1 MDDLLSTSGSTD
13 LLVRLMVSVGIGFL
27 IGLEREYA
35 KRVVEKDEHI
45 FAGVRT
51 YTLFTLFGFLAAFLS
66 DHYGVW
72 IMAASL
78 LGFTAMLITA
88 YTLTA
93 HKGDYGGTT
102 ELSSILAFLL
112 GAVCFDGH
120 MLLAIIVT
128 VIITALLSLKLPL
141 HRFIAGLTMAEI
153 RAFIQFVIISA
164 VVLPF
169 LPDSDFGPYMV
180 WNLKDIWSMVVLV
193 SGISLV
199 AFLLTKF
206 LGHRAGTILTGA
218 LGGMVSS
225 TAVTLG
231 LSRQAHAQGAS
242 VGRTA
247 AVGIIAAC
255 TIMFLRMLL
264 EVWVVN
270 AALAARLI
278 IPLMAIA
285 AIGLVV
291 ALVLHRRS
299 PAEDT
304 GSDLIKNPLNFW
316 MAVQFG
322 LLFMAVQ
329 WMVAYAMDHIG
340 NAGPYV
346 ASSLGGLTDIDAIT
360 LSLARVGTTAG
371 NAPVLA
377 RSILLAGLTNTV
389 VKSLIV
395 ITIGGPH
402 IRRYAGMGFAV
413 ILAGAITAFFLM

>member
-1 MDDLLSTSGSTD
+1 
-13 LLVRLMVSVGIGFL
+13 
-27 IGLEREYA
+27 
-35 KRVVEKDEHI
+35 
-45 FAGVRT
+45 
-51 YTLFTLFGFLAAFLS
+51 
-66 DHYGVW
+66 
-72 IMAASL
+72 
-78 LGFTAMLITA
+78 MLITA

-102 ELSSILAFLL
+102 EMSSILAFLL

-120 MLLAIIVT
+120 VLLAIIVT

-169 LPDSDFGPYMV
+169 LPDRDFGPYMV

-199 AFLLTKF
+199 AFLFTKF
-206 LGHRAGTILTGA
+206 LGQRAGTILTGA
-218 LGGMVSS
+218 LGGLVSS

-231 LSRQAHAQGAS
+231 LSRQAHAQSATA
-242 VGRTA
+242 GRTA

-278 IPLMAIA
+278 IPLFALA
-285 AIGLVV
+285 AIGLLV

-299 PAEDT
+299 PAEET
-304 GSDLIKNPLNFW
+304 SSSLIKNPLNFW

-329 WMVAYAMDHIG
+329 WLVAYAMDHIG

-346 ASSLGGLTDIDAIT
+346 ASALGGLTDIDAIT
-360 LSLARVGTTAG
+360 LSLARVSHVEAEP
-371 NAPVLA
+371 AVLA
-377 RSILLAGLTNTV
+377 KSILLAGLANTV
-389 VKSLIV
+389 VKTLIV
-395 ITIGGPH
+395 ITLGGPH
-402 IRRYAGMGFAV
+402 VRRYAGIGFGV
-413 ILAGAITAFFLM
+413 ILASAVAAFLLM